1 MKQTLPPRN
10 TPLKVTWFDSTSLP
24 GWNYSTDDQ
33 SIDFAPRKIV
43 TMGILIGVNPVA
55 ILVAGSYSEPL
66 VRGGQAG
73 HLDALVIPRGC
84 ILAVEPCA

>member
-1 MKQTLPPRN
+1 MKTLPAKN
-10 TPLKVTWFDSTSLP
+10 TPLKVTWLDSTALP
-24 GWNYSTDDQ
+24 GWNYSTEDQ
-33 SIDFAPRKIV
+33 TIDFAPRKIV

-66 VRGGQAG
+66 VRGGTAG

-84 ILAVEPCA
+84 ILKAEPL